1 MFRKKRKKLK
11 IKKFMFITLQQS
23 ADRNGYQGLVTINLI
38 KVLQFK
44 EVAITAL
51 DGSCETDDH
60 GPVTYVDVI
69 FRGHHVSVSETMSS
83 ILEKI
88 KNAQTN

>member
-1 MFRKKRKKLK
+1 
-11 IKKFMFITLQQS
+11 MFITLQQS

-69 FRGHHVSVSETMSS
+69 FRGHHISVSETMDS